1 MANPLAKFGVSDS
14 ELAAA
19 IASSA
24 EVDAGLREK
33 AQEIA
38 DYWRSVSPVDT
49 GEYAASVKVQKV
61 KNGKASVG
69 SKHWRAHLIEFGT
82 GPDTKDGSK
91 YGPDTPT
98 PAFAPGAK
106 TAAHFG
112 GTLDADGIEV

>member
-1 MANPLAKFGVSDS
+1 MANPLSKFGISDS

-19 IASSA
+19 IAASA
-24 EVDAGLREK
+24 EVDAGLRKK

-61 KNGKASVG
+61 RRGKAVVG
-69 SKHWRAHLIEFGT
+69 SKHWRAHFIEFGT

-106 TAAHFG
+106 TAAHYG
-112 GTLDADGIEV
+112 GTLGAGGVEA